1 MLPLPRWVRN
11 LLPGAPTTA
20 PAVEPIR
27 QAVPSTS
34 DFRYPP
40 TDKGLPVL
48 SPEQILAANNDLIER
63 LRTHAAA
70 PEAQFQRRFVEPL
83 ARLAEHINV
92 LPATSVGLFSGEM
105 GLFRACLETAFY
117 SFQASDGRIFT
128 QKEGVERRHALE
140 GRWRYLCFLAGLVYP
155 LGLPLERV
163 VVTSSSGKPWQRHFG
178 GIGSWA
184 AGQGADR
191 VFITWASAEDGD
203 AESIGPSNAGMLV
216 LPAVAGPEN
225 LQFLE
230 DGAANLVAA
239 LYQLATGADGEARI
253 AQQVVKG
260 TWVRIAS
267 REAARRPQAFG
278 RVVAGTH
285 VGPYLVGAIRSMVE
299 SGQWKVNDSCLRADP
314 DGLYMIWP
322 DAAYQL
328 IDHGRVCGYPGWP
341 ADAPTLAALLVAAN
355 IVERR
360 SSDLSLLEIVD
371 EVGEI
376 KKALKFASPLS
387 ILEDFNPED
396 FGQRKTLKAI
406 VSADPLAK
414 AEKAVEK
421 PALTPPPTPAPT
433 PVPAVVEQP
442 VVPAAAVDVDDEDSG
457 EEPAAQ
463 APAAPPPPPT
473 PAGPKADAAGGRA
486 TKPAPT
492 RDAKLV
498 EAPAV
503 SYADLVPEDV
513 RADIGNSLQVELLG
527 KVVKLWRERGEN
539 SPSMRR
545 TENGAAIALAMLNQI
560 IRDIPGWADAMASA
574 GLIYS
579 PPSTPGLRVLKVAI
593 PEGKGKVD
601 AVVLSSRACK
611 KLGL

>member
-1 MLPLPRWVRN
+1 MFPLPQWVRN
-11 LLPGAPTTA
+11 FLPGAPSA
-20 PAVEPIR
+20 PAPEPIR
-27 QAVPSTS
+27 QALPSAKGL
-34 DFRYPP
+34 RYPP
-40 TDKGLPVL
+40 ADKGLPVL
-48 SPEQILAANNDLIER
+48 SPEQILAANNDLVER

-70 PEAQFQRRFVEPL
+70 PEQQFQHRFVAPL
-83 ARLAEHINV
+83 TRLAEHINV
-92 LPATSVGLFSGEM
+92 LPATAVGLFSGEM

-163 VVTSSSGKPWQRHFG
+163 VVTSSTGKSWQRHFG

-191 VFITWASAEDGD
+191 IFVTWASADD
-203 AESIGPSNAGMLV
+203 SDTESIGPSNAGMLV
-216 LPAVAGPEN
+216 LPTVAGPEN

-260 TWVRIAS
+260 TWERIAA

-285 VGPYLVGAIRSMVE
+285 LGPYLVGAIRFMVE
-299 SGQWKVNDSCLRADP
+299 AKRWKVNDSCLRADP
-314 DGLYMIWP
+314 DGLYLVWP
-322 DAAYQL
+322 EAAQGL
-328 IDHGRVCGYPGWP
+328 IDHGRDHGYAGWP
-341 ADAPTLAALLVAAN
+341 ADAPTLAALLEAAK

-387 ILEDFNPED
+387 ILEDFNPAD
-396 FGQRKTLKAI
+396 FGQRKTLQAI
-406 VSADPLAK
+406 VSADPLVG
-414 AEKAVEK
+414 AENAVERTA
-421 PALTPPPTPAPT
+421 PAPAPT
-433 PVPAVVEQP
+433 SVPADVQQARAPGRGVADDDEESADDP
-442 VVPAAAVDVDDEDSG
+442 AGKEPAVPA
-457 EEPAAQ
+457 P
-463 APAAPPPPPT
+463 APAA
-473 PAGPKADAAGGRA
+473 PKADAAGGRA
-486 TKPAPT
+486 AKPAPT
-492 RDAKLV
+492 RDSAKLV

-527 KVVKLWRERGEN
+527 KVVKLWRARGEN
-539 SPSMRR
+539 SATMRR
-545 TENGAAIALAMLNQI
+545 TENGAAIALTMLHQI

-579 PPSTPGLRVLKVAI
+579 PPSTPGLRVQKVAI